1 MDIINAI
8 LGAFIGMVM
17 AVLIL
22 IVYNK
27 LNQTKK

>member
-1 MDIINAI
+1 MNIINAI
-8 LGAFIGMVM
+8 LGAFIGMIV

-27 LNQTKK
+27 FNQTKR

>member
-1 MDIINAI
+1 MDIVNAV

-17 AVLIL
+17 AVFIL

-27 LNQTKK
+27 LNPPKK